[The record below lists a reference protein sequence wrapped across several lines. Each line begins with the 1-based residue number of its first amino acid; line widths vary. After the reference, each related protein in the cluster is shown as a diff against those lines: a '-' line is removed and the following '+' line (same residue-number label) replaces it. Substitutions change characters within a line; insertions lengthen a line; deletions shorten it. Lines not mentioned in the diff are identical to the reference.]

1 MRSRGLEALAFS
13 VAALVGC
20 GGGGGADDTSTPPD
34 VGPQLGGGPATGGGT
49 KVTPPAAASSA
60 TLDCG
65 GHGCGVKQIALGTI
79 AACALLEDATVACYG
94 GGIVGTL
101 GRGTD
106 RPAIDPVPRR
116 VAGVDKVA
124 KIFGGGYTMC
134 AVHLDGTVSCW
145 GADQSENPYG
155 ARPGGTPFTVDGLTK
170 VTDLAVST
178 SHTCAL
184 VDCGELY
191 CFGSNY
197 FGELGDGTTNNS
209 KHAIKVAGITGA
221 KHVATG
227 GEVSCAVT
235 ADGGVS
241 CWGMNDHGQLGQGDE
256 DMLVHGAPLAV
267 AGLGGPAKSVAASSE
282 SGAVCALLE
291 GGGSQC
297 WGEKLVV
304 ATGASSGAAVAVGW
318 NHACTLDAAGAVSCW
333 GANTK
338 GQLGGGSNAPA
349 AAAVSVT
356 GLSGAQLLTSGG
368 NSSCVILGEGS
379 FACWGDD
386 SRGQLGSGQIGPIEP
401 LPQKRHF

>member
-1 MRSRGLEALAFS
+1 MRSRRLEALAFAL
-13 VAALVGC
+13 AALVGC
-20 GGGGGADDTSTPPD
+20 GGGAGDDTSTPSD
-34 VGPQLGGGPATGGGT
+34 VGPTLGGGSTGGGGPVT
-49 KVTPPAAASSA
+49 KPPAASSSA

-101 GRGTD
+101 GRGAE

-116 VAGVDKVA
+116 VPGLKDVA
-124 KIFGGGYTMC
+124 KVFGGGYTMC
-134 AVHLDGTVSCW
+134 AVLVNGTVSCW
-145 GADQSENPYG
+145 GADQSANPYG
-155 ARPGGTPFTVDGLTK
+155 ARPGDRFTVEGLTK
-170 VTDLAVST
+170 VVDLAVST

-184 VDCGELY
+184 VDGGELY

-197 FGELGDGTTNNS
+197 FGELGDGTLDNA
-209 KHAIKVAGITGA
+209 KRAVKVAGVTGA

-227 GEVSCAVT
+227 AEVTCAVV

-256 DMLVHGAPLAV
+256 DKLVHTAPLAV
-267 AGLGGPAKSVAASSE
+267 SGLGGPATSVAASSE

-291 GGGSQC
+291 AGGSKC

-304 ATGASSGAAVAVGW
+304 ATGATTGSALAVGW
-318 NHACTLDAAGAVSCW
+318 NHACTLDGAGAVSCW

-338 GQLGGGSNAPA
+338 GQLGGGSNAPVT
-349 AAAVSVT
+349 AAVSVN
-356 GLSGAQLLTSGG
+356 GLRGAQLLTSGG
-368 NSSCVILGEGS
+368 NSSCVLLGEGS

-401 LPQKRHF
+401 LPQTRHF

>member
-1 MRSRGLEALAFS
+1 MRSHRLEALAFAL
-13 VAALVGC
+13 AALAGC
-20 GGGGGADDTSTPPD
+20 GGGSSDDASSPSGGEPVLA
-34 VGPQLGGGPATGGGT
+34 GGGPTGGGPT
-49 KVTPPAAASSA
+49 GTPAKAGTSAA
-60 TLDCG
+60 LDCG

-101 GRGTD
+101 GRGTE

-116 VAGVDKVA
+116 VPGLNGVA
-124 KIFGGGYTMC
+124 KVFGGGYTMC
-134 AVHLDGTVSCW
+134 AVLVDGTVACW
-145 GADQSENPYG
+145 GAEQSANPYG
-155 ARPGGTPFTVDGLTK
+155 ARPGNLFAVEGLTK
-170 VTDLAVST
+170 VVDLAVST

-184 VDCGELY
+184 VDAGDLY

-197 FGELGDGTTNNS
+197 FGELGDGTTENS
-209 KHAIKVAGITGA
+209 RRALKVAGISGA

-227 GEVSCAVT
+227 AEVSCAVV
-235 ADGGVS
+235 ADGSVS
-241 CWGMNDHGQLGQGDE
+241 CWGMNDHGQLGQGDV
-256 DMLVHGAPLAV
+256 DKLVHSAPLAV

-291 GGGSQC
+291 SGASKC

-304 ATGASSGAAVAVGW
+304 ETGAPSGAALAVGW
-318 NHACTLDAAGAVSCW
+318 NHACALDGAGSVSCW

-338 GQLGGGSNAPA
+338 GQLGGGSNTTA
-349 AAAVSVT
+349 AAPVSVS
-356 GLSGAQLLTSGG
+356 GLSAAQHLVTGG

-386 SRGQLGSGQIGPIEP
+386 SRGQLGSGSIGPIEP
-401 LPQKRHF
+401 APLTRHF

>member
-1 MRSRGLEALAFS
+1 MRSRGLEALAFTL
-13 VAALVGC
+13 AALVGC
-20 GGGGGADDTSTPPD
+20 GGGGSGDDASAPS
-34 VGPQLGGGPATGGGT
+34 GGEPAPFGPAASGNTGA
-49 KVTPPAAASSA
+49 KPPTAAASAS
-60 TLDCG
+60 LDCS
-65 GHGCGVKQIALGTI
+65 GHGCGVTQIALGTI

-101 GRGTD
+101 GRGAE
-106 RPAIDPVPRR
+106 RPAIDPIPRR
-116 VAGVDKVA
+116 VPGLNGVA

-134 AVHLDGTVSCW
+134 AVLLNGTVSCW
-145 GADQSENPYG
+145 GADQSANPYG
-155 ARPGGTPFTVDGLTK
+155 ARPGDLFAVEGLSRVK
-170 VTDLAVST
+170 DLAVST

-184 VDCGELY
+184 VDTGDLY

-197 FGELGDGTTNNS
+197 FGELGDGTLDNS
-209 KHAIKVAGITGA
+209 KRALKVAGISGA
-221 KHVATG
+221 RHVATG
-227 GEVSCAVT
+227 AEVSCAVV

-256 DMLVHGAPLAV
+256 DKLVHTAPLTV

-291 GGGSQC
+291 SGESKC

-304 ATGASSGAAVAVGW
+304 ATGAAAGSALAVGW
-318 NHACTLDAAGAVSCW
+318 NHACALDGAGAVSCW

-338 GQLGGGSNAPA
+338 GQLGGGSNGPA
-349 AAAVSVT
+349 TALVSVT
-356 GLSGAQLLTSGG
+356 GLSGAQHLTTGG
-368 NSSCVILGEGS
+368 NSSCVILGEGG

-401 LPQKRHF
+401 LPQRRHF